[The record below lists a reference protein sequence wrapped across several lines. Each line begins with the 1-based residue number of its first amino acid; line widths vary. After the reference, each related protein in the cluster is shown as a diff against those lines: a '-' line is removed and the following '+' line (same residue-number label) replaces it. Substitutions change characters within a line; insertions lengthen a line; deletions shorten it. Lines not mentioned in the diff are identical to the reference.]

1 MHNAKWCFSI
11 QPVSN
16 YVTHITYNFP
26 GPVPH
31 FHTAS
36 NGKLGALCEQGSIT
50 LKRISQLGSDVHVVL
65 IVCVQ
70 WIISLIFLLQE
81 RTEEAQTCS

>member
-1 MHNAKWCFSI
+1 MQNGAFQFS
-11 QPVSN
+11 QYP
-16 YVTHITYNFP
+16 ITLMLTSHNFP

-36 NGKLGALCEQGSIT
+36 NGKLGACICEQGSIT

-70 WIISLIFLLQE
+70 WIMSLIFLLQE
-81 RTEEAQTCS
+81 RTEEVQICS